1 MKIEGKRIG
10 FVITGAF
17 GTFTKVT
24 EALKK
29 MIEEKGEVL
38 PIMSYNAYNTNSK
51 FGTSKEWIEKIE
63 QITREKNNSYYIM
76 RRKYWN
82 KTFNRYN
89 DSCTSYWKHN
99 C

>member
-17 GTFTKVT
+17 GTFTKVI
-24 EALKK
+24 EVLKK
-29 MIEEKGEVL
+29 LIEKKGEVL
-38 PIMSYNAYNTNSK
+38 PIMSYNAYNINSK
-51 FGTSKEWIEKIE
+51 FGTSQEWIEKIE
-63 QITREKNNSYYIM
+63 QITRKENNSYNIIC
-76 RRKYWN
+76 RKYRN

-89 DSCTSYWKHN
+89 DNCTSYGKHN